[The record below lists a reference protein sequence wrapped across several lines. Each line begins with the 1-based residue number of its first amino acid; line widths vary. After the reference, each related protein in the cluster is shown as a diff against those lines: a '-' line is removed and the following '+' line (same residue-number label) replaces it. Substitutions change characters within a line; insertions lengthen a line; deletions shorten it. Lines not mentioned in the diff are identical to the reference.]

1 MDKDEV
7 FNMKYSLIINDI
19 ISIIKEDYE
28 DNPNKYIIKNLKF
41 NEIYDS
47 VYELIK
53 ENSNDYVEIEEE
65 SSTDDELDF
74 ID

>member
-19 ISIIKEDYE
+19 LTTIKEDYE
-28 DNPNKYIIKNLKF
+28 DNPNKYIIKNLNFK
-41 NEIYDS
+41 EIYDS

>member
-19 ISIIKEDYE
+19 ITTIKEDYE

>member
-19 ISIIKEDYE
+19 ITTIKEDYE
-28 DNPNKYIIKNLKF
+28 DNPNKYIIKNLNF

>member
-1 MDKDEV
+1 MYRSKT
-7 FNMKYSLIINDI
+7 N
-19 ISIIKEDYE
+19 
-28 DNPNKYIIKNLKF
+28 IKNLNF

>member
-19 ISIIKEDYE
+19 ISTIKEDYE
-28 DNPNKYIIKNLKF
+28 DNPNKYIIKNLNFTK
-41 NEIYDS
+41 IYDS

-65 SSTDDELDF
+65 SLTDDELDF

>member
-19 ISIIKEDYE
+19 ITTIKEDYE
-28 DNPNKYIIKNLKF
+28 DNPNKYIIKNLNF

-53 ENSNDYVEIEEE
+53 ENSNDYVEIEQE